1 MNDHKKFRLDKKKV
15 LEYQKNRD
23 PFLMIDAATEVLPG
37 KLSKGYKDL
46 KVDEW
51 FFKVHWPG
59 DPNMPGVLQIES
71 IVQMASLS
79 ILALPNNKSKV
90 MYIHSVEKVLFKKKI
105 LPGERLIIETNVLNW
120 KRGIG
125 KFQGNIF
132 VKEKLACEAIFT
144 LILPDEFYKYSVKSK

>member
-1 MNDHKKFRLDKKKV
+1 MDDYKKLQLDKKKI

-23 PFLMIDAATEVLPG
+23 PFLMIDEATDVLPG
-37 KLSKGYKDL
+37 KSSNGYKDL

-79 ILALPNNKSKV
+79 ILTLPNNKNKL
-90 MYIHSVEKVLFKKKI
+90 MYIHSVEKALFKKKI

-120 KRGIG
+120 KRGIVNF
-125 KFQGNIF
+125 KAMH
-132 VKEKLACEAIFT
+132 L
-144 LILPDEFYKYSVKSK
+144 

>member
-1 MNDHKKFRLDKKKV
+1 MDDHKKLQLDKKKI

-23 PFLMIDAATEVLPG
+23 PFLMIDEATNVLPG
-37 KLSKGYKDL
+37 KSSNGYKDL

-79 ILALPNNKSKV
+79 ILTLPDNKSKL

-105 LPGERLIIETNVLNW
+105 LPGEKLIIETNVLDW

-125 KFQGNIF
+125 KFQGYIF

-144 LILPDEFYKYSVKSK
+144 LILPDEFYKYSVRNK

>member
-1 MNDHKKFRLDKKKV
+1 MDNNKNLHLNKKKI
-15 LEYQKNRD
+15 LEYQKNRE
-23 PFLMIDAATEVLPG
+23 PFLMIDEATDVVPG
-37 KLSKGYKDL
+37 KKSNGYKDL

-79 ILALPNNKSKV
+79 ILTLPNNKSKL
-90 MYIHSVEKVLFKKKI
+90 MYIHSVEKVMFKKKI
-105 LPGERLIIETNVLNW
+105 LPGERLTLETNVLNW

-125 KFQGNIF
+125 KFQGSAF
-132 VKEKLACEAIFT
+132 VNKKLACEAIFT
-144 LILPDEFYKYSVKSK
+144 LILPDEFYKYSVRNK

>member
-1 MNDHKKFRLDKKKV
+1 MNDYKKLQLDKKKI

-23 PFLMIDAATEVLPG
+23 PFLMIDEATDVLPG
-37 KLSKGYKDL
+37 KSSNGYKDL

-79 ILALPNNKSKV
+79 ILTLPNNKNKL

-105 LPGERLIIETNVLNW
+105 LPGERLIIETNVLN
-120 KRGIG
+120 
-125 KFQGNIF
+125 
-132 VKEKLACEAIFT
+132 
-144 LILPDEFYKYSVKSK
+144 

>member
-1 MNDHKKFRLDKKKV
+1 MDDYKKLQLDKKKI

-23 PFLMIDAATEVLPG
+23 PFLMIDEATDVLPG
-37 KLSKGYKDL
+37 KSSNGYKDL

-79 ILALPNNKSKV
+79 ILTLPNNKNKL
-90 MYIHSVEKVLFKKKI
+90 MYIHSVEKALFKKKI
-105 LPGERLIIETNVLNW
+105 LPGEILIIETNVLNW

-125 KFQGNIF
+125 KFQGYAFI
-132 VKEKLACEAIFT
+132 KKKLACEAIFT
-144 LILPDEFYKYSVKSK
+144 LILPDEFYKYSVRDK

>member
-1 MNDHKKFRLDKKKV
+1 MTTLELDKDGI

-23 PFLMIDAATEVLPG
+23 PYLFIDFATKIIPG
-37 KLSKGYKDL
+37 KSSEGFKNLTEK
-46 KVDEW
+46 EW
-51 FFKVHWPG
+51 FFDAHWPG

-144 LILPDEFYKYSVKSK
+144 LILPDEFYKYSVRNK

>member
-1 MNDHKKFRLDKKKV
+1 MEVYKKLLLDKKKI

-23 PFLMIDAATEVLPG
+23 PFLMIDEATDVLPG
-37 KLSKGYKDL
+37 KLSNGYKDL

-59 DPNMPGVLQIES
+59 DPNFPGVLQIES

-79 ILALPNNKSKV
+79 ILTLPKNKNKL

-105 LPGERLIIETNVLNW
+105 LPGERLHIETNVLNW

-125 KFQGNIF
+125 KFQGYIF
-132 VKEKLACEAIFT
+132 TKKKLACEATFT
-144 LILPDEFYKYSVKSK
+144 LILPDEFYKYSVRTK

>member
-1 MNDHKKFRLDKKKV
+1 MSKNKKLILDKESILK
-15 LEYQKNRD
+15 YQKNRD
-23 PFLMIDAATEVLPG
+23 PFLMIDYATEVIPG
-37 KLSKGYKDL
+37 KSSIGFKDL
-46 KVDEW
+46 KIDEW

-79 ILALPNNKSKV
+79 ILTLPNNMSKL
-90 MYIHSVEKVLFKKKI
+90 MYIHSVEKVMFKKKI

-125 KFQGNIF
+125 KFQGSGF
-132 VKEKLACEAIFT
+132 VNKKLACEAIFT
-144 LILPDEFYKYSVKSK
+144 LILPDEFYKYSVRNK